1 MRIKWQ
7 AAAYFAAS
15 SFAVTARQQMT
26 EALRA
31 RSARRQQERG
41 VLAHGIAQLRIE
53 DDGEA
58 AVQVEEVDLLP
69 VYISR
74 DTLIYHRS

>member
-1 MRIKWQ
+1 MNGKHTRELTFENLWQ

-31 RSARRQQERG
+31 RSARREQERG
-41 VLAHGIAQLRIE
+41 GLAHGKTQLRIE

-58 AVQVEEVDLLP
+58 AVQVEK
-69 VYISR
+69 
-74 DTLIYHRS
+74 LIASIFS

>member
-1 MRIKWQ
+1 LHGNTRELTFKNLWQ

-31 RSARRQQERG
+31 RTARCQQERG
-41 VLAHGIAQLRIE
+41 GLAHGKAQLWIE

-58 AVQVEEVDLLP
+58 AVQVEKF
-69 VYISR
+69 IAS
-74 DTLIYHRS
+74 IFS